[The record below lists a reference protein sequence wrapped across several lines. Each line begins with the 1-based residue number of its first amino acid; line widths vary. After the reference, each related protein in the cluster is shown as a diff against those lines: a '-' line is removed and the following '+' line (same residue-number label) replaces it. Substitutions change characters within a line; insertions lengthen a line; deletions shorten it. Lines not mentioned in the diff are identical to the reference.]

1 MKLDMMKA
9 SAEKFRW
16 DQSDEAPILVKSGV
30 YEVRLARSDDEVA
43 AAQALRYKV
52 FFEEMKAI
60 PTETMRTLAR
70 DFDDFD
76 NVCDH
81 LLAFDTSKT
90 GPDSVIATYR
100 LLREEKTGG
109 IDDFYSAQEYDI
121 SNLFKPAFR
130 DMLGDRQLLEL
141 GRSCVHADY
150 RTNNVM
156 QIMWR
161 AIARY
166 IDKHKIGYLFGC
178 ASLPGINPDEMK
190 LQLSYLYNSHKTPED
205 FNIPAVDARYQ
216 KMDFMTAE
224 EYDDR
229 MARRALA
236 PLVKGYLRLGCYIGD
251 GAVVDEQFN
260 TTDVFIL
267 LPVDSIQ
274 RRYLGLFDS

>member
-1 MKLDMMKA
+1 MMKA
-9 SAEKFRW
+9 NAEKIRW

-30 YEVRLARSDDEVA
+30 YEVRLARSDEEVA
-43 AAQALRYKV
+43 AAQALRYRV
-52 FFEEMKAI
+52 FYEEMKAV
-60 PTETMRTLAR
+60 PTEAMRTVAR

-90 GPDSVIATYR
+90 GADAVIATYR
-100 LLREEKTGG
+100 LLREEKVDR
-109 IDDFYSAQEYDI
+109 IEDFYSSQEYDL
-121 SNLFKPAFR
+121 SSLFSEKFR
-130 DMLGDRQLLEL
+130 DEMIGDRQLLEL

-156 QIMWR
+156 QLMWR

-166 IDKHKIGYLFGC
+166 IEKHRIAYLFGC
-178 ASLPGINPDEMK
+178 ASLPGINPEDLK
-190 LQLSYLYNSHKTPED
+190 LQLSYLYNSHKTPD
-205 FNIPAVDARYQ
+205 DYNVPAVGARYR
-216 KMDFMTAE
+216 KMDYMTPA

-236 PLVKGYLRLGCYIGD
+236 PLIKGYLRLGCYIGD
-251 GAVVDEQFN
+251 GAVIDEQFN

-274 RRYLGLFDS
+274 RRYLGLFDN